1 MNSDNSRL
9 ESSYARVIQLAYDQ
23 MTELNELRLNLAE
36 TEAGTYIGG
45 STIRKGP
52 MDRGNVAAHT
62 DPMNDITREELNA
75 KLETIEVRM
84 DARVESVSAKI
95 DGFLAAQA
103 ERDKR
108 LDAALSQISANHSET
123 KNSLSSMKTTMVI
136 TAVSTVLAIVFGIA
150 SFNTALTSNMMA
162 AFQVGLSK
170 SDQPQAKAPA
180 APTHPENAPP
190 QTETK
195 K

>member
-1 MNSDNSRL
+1 MFKIPKNDPIEDVKARLTKNTPHQAFNTRTKISPRDLIDDSR
-9 ESSYARVIQLAYDQ
+9 SP
-23 MTELNELRLNLAE
+23 
-36 TEAGTYIGG
+36 IGDTQG
-45 STIRKGP
+45 
-52 MDRGNVAAHT
+52 
-62 DPMNDITREELNA
+62 MNDITREEFNA
-75 KLETIEVRM
+75 KLETIEVKM

-95 DGFLAAQA
+95 DGFLSAQA

-108 LDAALSQISANHSET
+108 LDAALAQISANHAET
-123 KNSLSSMKTTMVI
+123 KSSLSSMKLTMIV

-170 SDQPQAKAPA
+170 SEQPKIIEPA
-180 APTHPENAPP
+180 VPSSPP
-190 QTETK
+190 QIPSQPDAK